1 MRVLRTLLITSLL
14 VAAAACDGDAADP
27 TTEPGTT
34 EPGTTEPGTTEP
46 AGTTPSTDPPATSA
60 TTEPATTEPATTKP
74 ATTEPATSEPATTEP
89 ATTEPATT
97 EPATVDVRAYFLSG
111 ERLVIDG
118 REVAGP
124 AVLRGALTALLDGPT
139 GDLLTAVPAGTE
151 VLGVDLDGDLA
162 TVDLSGEF
170 GAGGGTASMLARVG
184 QVVFTATQ
192 FDGVERVVIWLDGA
206 PIESLGGE
214 GLDMS
219 EPWARADIPR
229 ELTGG
234 VLVDRPRPGETVT
247 SPFTVTG
254 EADVYE
260 GQFPI
265 EIRRG
270 DAVLAT
276 IAPVT
281 GGSSGNWADFTT
293 TVTVDAGPGPIEL
306 VAFDEGGCGD
316 APECPQ
322 IVETVVPLT
331 LD

>member
-1 MRVLRTLLITSLL
+1 MMSRNLEEGTMRVLRTLLITSLL
-14 VAAAACDGDAADP
+14 VAAAACDGDAAD
-27 TTEPGTT
+27 T
-34 EPGTTEPGTTEP
+34 
-46 AGTTPSTDPPATSA
+46 
-60 TTEPATTEPATTKP
+60 
-74 ATTEPATSEPATTEP
+74 EPATTEP
-89 ATTEPATT
+89 ATTEPATTEPVTTEPATTEPAT

-111 ERLVIDG
+111 ERLVIAD

-139 GDLLTAVPAGTE
+139 DDLLTAVPAGTE
-151 VLGVDLDGDLA
+151 VLGVDLDGELA

-184 QVVFTATQ
+184 QIVFTATQ

-219 EPWARADIPR
+219 EPWARADVPR

-234 VLVDRPRPGETVT
+234 VLVDTPRPGATVT

-281 GGSSGNWADFTT
+281 GGSSGDWADFTT
-293 TVTVDAGPGPIEL
+293 TVTVDVGPGPIEL

-316 APECPQ
+316 APECPP
-322 IVETVVPLT
+322 IVETVVPLV